1 MCFPQSQTQREI
13 RKCNVTDVLENTNP
27 KIERGK
33 LHSPKLYRNYIPP
46 PILSEEHVY
55 PEKPSSRRRARKQ
68 LLSVMNVWNK
78 RRRSQRSQRSQ
89 RNQRSQRSQTLAE
102 SKKNRLQLSMKYG
115 ELSDNFYS
123 YCRRWK
129 KQTNFLARRDP
140 PSPPVVSSQRP
151 PLRLHFNFRFFTRL
165 MLETCKSRLV
175 RVISFLCATNNL
187 S

>member
-1 MCFPQSQTQREI
+1 MQREI
-13 RKCNVTDVLENTNP
+13 RKCNVQDILENAHP
-27 KIERGK
+27 KMERGK

-46 PILSEEHVY
+46 PILSEESAY
-55 PEKPSSRRRARKQ
+55 SKKPPSRRRARKQ

-78 RRRSQRSQRSQ
+78 RRRSQRDQWRKQ
-89 RNQRSQRSQTLAE
+89 SQTLAE
-102 SKKNRLQLSMKYG
+102 SRKNRLQLSMKYG

-140 PSPPVVSSQRP
+140 PSPPLASSLRP
-151 PLRLHFNFRFFTRL
+151 PLHLHFNFRFFTRL
-165 MLETCKSRLV
+165 MLEACRGRLV